1 MKTIKAYLINQ
12 KELAAASYYQ
22 VLKDGGNLH
31 DAKFWLERIIHVD
44 LLIKNLNDGKEKNKK
59 N

>member
-44 LLIKNLNDGKEKNKK
+44 LLIKDLEKKK
-59 N
+59 NVQTK